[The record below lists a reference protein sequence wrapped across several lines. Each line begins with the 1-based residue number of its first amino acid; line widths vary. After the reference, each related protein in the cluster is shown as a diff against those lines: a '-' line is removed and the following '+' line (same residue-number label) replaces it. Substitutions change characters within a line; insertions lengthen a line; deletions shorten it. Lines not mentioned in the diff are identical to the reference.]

1 MERFYSSLDNREGLR
16 DELHKLN
23 RLIDAH
29 RSKMRR
35 AQDKMDDLAVQN
47 WKDEKKT
54 AKFEEENAVL
64 KKKIKSSEEEVFE
77 IEKKARHE
85 GILTR
90 AKTMN
95 DLYQKAFSAS
105 YEKGQQD
112 DQA

>member
-1 MERFYSSLDNREGLR
+1 MERFHSSLDNREGLR

-29 RSKMRR
+29 RSKMRS

-64 KKKIKSSEEEVFE
+64 KKKIKSFEEEVFE

-95 DLYQKAFSAS
+95 DLYQKACSAG